1 MLFMLISK
9 TCNLS
14 KAAGKAVAKKEVVIT
29 YCFVVKIYHQ
39 YSTKKLTFWKV
50 KTNILKIN
58 CKSSCVYVN
67 PRLTSVS

>member
-39 YSTKKLTFWKV
+39 YSTKKLALYFLPNYYLLESKD
-50 KTNILKIN
+50 KH
-58 CKSSCVYVN
+58 S
-67 PRLTSVS
+67 